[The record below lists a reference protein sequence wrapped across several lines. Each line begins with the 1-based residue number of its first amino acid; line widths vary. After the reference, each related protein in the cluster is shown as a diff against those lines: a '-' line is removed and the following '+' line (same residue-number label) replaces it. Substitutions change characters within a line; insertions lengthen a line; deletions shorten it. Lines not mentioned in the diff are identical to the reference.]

1 MERKLYKSV
10 TDRLW
15 KERLLPAAG
24 DHALYDVYTPL
35 VGRRGVAPPP
45 SNPHPPSSQI
55 GRGKSLVVS
64 QAALRDLSLR
74 AVSYFS
80 SQF

>member
-1 MERKLYKSV
+1 M
-10 TDRLW
+10 
-15 KERLLPAAG
+15 
-24 DHALYDVYTPL
+24 HALYDVYTPL
-35 VGRRGVAPPP
+35 AGRRGVVPPLPSQPPP
-45 SNPHPPSSQI
+45 ATFSDQI

-74 AVSYFS
+74 AVSSFS